1 MNTILLL
8 IIVLITLEYVLE
20 RVLYGLN
27 ARDFGKPLPAELAGI
42 YDDEKYQKQQE
53 YSKAKYKMG
62 IVTATISLVVELVA
76 FGFGLF
82 GWLDG
87 VLREALG
94 GIGDNTILFTVLLSL
109 LFFVIVAVVNEIID
123 IPSEYYSTFVI
134 EERFGFNKSTKK
146 LFWIDQLKGIVV
158 AVIIASILISLVTW
172 IFAEIPE
179 WFWLLAW
186 GVLALFQIFIL
197 MFYSNIIVPLF
208 NKQTPLEEGELRSKI
223 EAFAEKAGFKLN
235 NIYVMDSSKRS
246 THANAYFTGLGSKK
260 RIVLYD
266 TLIKQLTPD
275 EIVAVLAHEVGH
287 YKKRHTMTMLIESL
301 ASTLVMFFI
310 LGWALSS
317 PELSIALGGP
327 AQPVFHLGLIAFAM
341 LYSPISTILGIVTNI
356 SSRKHEY
363 EADAFAASYGLAND
377 LISALKKLSSES
389 LSNLQPHKALV
400 FVHFSHPTLLQRI
413 TSLKKCGISFIPN
426 PKPLP

>member
-1 MNTILLL
+1 MNTILLI
-8 IIVLITLEYVLE
+8 IIVFITLDYILE

-76 FGFGLF
+76 FGLGLF

-87 VLREALG
+87 VLRESLA
-94 GIGDNTILFTVLLSL
+94 GIGENPILFTVLLSV
-109 LFFVIVAVVNEIID
+109 LFFVIICVVNEIID
-123 IPSEYYSTFVI
+123 IPASYYGTFVI
-134 EERFGFNKSTKK
+134 EEKFGFNKSTKR
-146 LFWIDQLKGIVV
+146 LFWIDQLKGILV
-158 AVIIASILISLVTW
+158 AVIIAAILISLVTW

-186 GVLALFQIFIL
+186 GVLATFQIFML

-208 NKQTPLEEGELRSKI
+208 NKQTPLEEGELRTKI
-223 EAFAEKAGFKLN
+223 EEFAFKAGFKLN

-275 EIVAVLAHEVGH
+275 EIVAVLAHEIGH
-287 YKKRHTMTMLIESL
+287 YKKRHTLIMLAESL
-301 ASTLVMFFI
+301 VSSLVMFLI

-341 LYSPISTILGIVTNI
+341 LYSPISTLLGILTNI

-363 EADAFAASYGLAND
+363 EADAFAASHGLADD

-400 FVHFSHPTLLQRI
+400 FVHFSHPTLLCRI
-413 TSLKKCGISFIPN
+413 KRLKVNS
-426 PKPLP
+426 

>member
-1 MNTILLL
+1 MNTILLI
-8 IIVLITLEYVLE
+8 IIVFITLDYILE

-42 YDDEKYQKQQE
+42 YDDEKYQKQQA

-62 IVTATISLVVELVA
+62 IVTATISLVVELVV
-76 FGFGLF
+76 FGLGLF

-87 VLREALG
+87 VLRGALVG
-94 GIGDNTILFTVLLSL
+94 VENPVWFTVLLSV
-109 LFFVIVAVVNEIID
+109 LFFVVVCVVNEIID
-123 IPSEYYSTFVI
+123 IPASYYSTFVI
-134 EERFGFNKSTKK
+134 EERFGFNKSTKS

-158 AVIIASILISLVTW
+158 TVIIVSILISLVTW
-172 IFAEIPE
+172 IFAEIPD

-186 GVLALFQIFIL
+186 GVLAAFQIFML

-208 NKQTPLEEGELRSKI
+208 NKQTPLEEGELRTKI
-223 EAFAEKAGFKLN
+223 EEFAFKAGFKLN

-275 EIVAVLAHEVGH
+275 EIVAVLAHEIGH
-287 YKKRHTMTMLIESL
+287 YKKRHTFIMLTESL

-317 PELSIALGGP
+317 PELSLALGGP
-327 AQPVFHLGLIAFAM
+327 EQPVFHLGLIAFAI
-341 LYSPISTILGIVTNI
+341 LYSPISTVLGILTNV

-363 EADAFAASYGLAND
+363 EADAFAASHGLADD

-413 TSLKKCGISFIPN
+413 TSLKKCGISFVPN

>member
-1 MNTILLL
+1 MNTILLI
-8 IIVLITLEYVLE
+8 IIVFITLDYVLE

-27 ARDFGKPLPAELAGI
+27 ARDFGKPLPVELAGI
-42 YDDEKYQKQQE
+42 YDDEKYTKQQQ
-53 YSKAKYKMG
+53 YSKAKYKLG
-62 IVTATISLVVELVA
+62 IITATVSLVVELVA
-76 FGFGLF
+76 FGLGLF

-87 VLREALG
+87 VLREALAG
-94 GIGDNTILFTVLLSL
+94 VADPIWFTILLSV
-109 LFFVIVAVVNEIID
+109 LFFVVICVVNEIID
-123 IPSEYYSTFVI
+123 IPTAYYSTFVI

-146 LFWIDQLKGIVV
+146 LFWIDQLKGILVSVV
-158 AVIIASILISLVTW
+158 IAVVLLSVVTW

-186 GVLALFQIFIL
+186 GVLSLFQIFML

-208 NKQTPLEEGELRSKI
+208 NKQTPLEEGELRTKI
-223 EAFAEKAGFKLN
+223 EEFACKAGFKLN

-275 EIVAVLAHEVGH
+275 EIVAVLAHEIGH
-287 YKKRHTMTMLIESL
+287 YKKRHTLKMLIASL
-301 ASTLVMFFI
+301 LSSLVMFLI
-310 LGWALSS
+310 LGWALGSS
-317 PELSIALGGP
+317 ALSVALGGP
-327 AQPVFHLGLIAFAM
+327 EQPVFHLGLLAFGI
-341 LYSPISTILGIVTNI
+341 LYSPISTILGILTNV
-356 SSRKHEY
+356 SSRRHEY
-363 EADAFAASYGLAND
+363 EADAFAASYGLADD

-400 FVHFSHPTLLQRI
+400 FVHFSHPSLLQRI
-413 TSLKKCGISFIPN
+413 IALKK
-426 PKPLP
+426 